1 MPDRLPDDPAWGHGR
16 VAGSGEVMLHYIRL
30 GAGDPVLLLHG
41 WPGFSYDWRRVLE
54 PLSGFADVI
63 APDFRGFGESDKPD
77 LPPAEGYTPEILAED
92 LLALLDALGISRV
105 VVGAYDI
112 GATVAQTLA
121 RDHADRVR
129 ALALFNPAYPGIG
142 GRRFDPSVQREFWYQ
157 HFHALAWSDRLIAHD
172 RETVRLYLEYFYDHW
187 CGRKEAIREPEFEAI
202 VDVYARPGAVRASI
216 AYYRARAAQRQTQA
230 GAQPED
236 SRIRQPTVI
245 AWGELDPVILAA
257 WADRLGETFLDHEL
271 SLLPGIGHFVPI
283 EAPEQTIE
291 TIRRALA
298 LARQHERGRA
308 EDRERGLRLADEIPI
323 GSGSSRRWGQFSRRI
338 ESRRIDSA
346 QRRSTPGLSREAS
359 AKSVLG
365 RVPTLFDPRILLH
378 VDDTRSS

>member
-1 MPDRLPDDPAWGHGR
+1 VVRQA
-16 VAGSGEVMLHYIRL
+16 VV
-30 GAGDPVLLLHG
+30 
-41 WPGFSYDWRRVLE
+41 
-54 PLSGFADVI
+54 

-77 LPPAEGYTPEILAED
+77 LPPAKGYTPEILAED
-92 LLALLDALGISRV
+92 LVALLDALGVSRV

-187 CGRKEAIREPEFEAI
+187 CGRKDSIREREFEAI
-202 VDVYARPGAVRASI
+202 VDVYARPGAVRGSI
-216 AYYRARAAQRQTQA
+216 AYYRARAAQRQTQT
-230 GAQPED
+230 GAPPED

-257 WADRLGETFLDHEL
+257 WADRLGETFLDHEAVAPAGDRTL
-271 SLLPGIGHFVPI
+271 RSDRGTRADDRDDPSIACVSPPARAKGRRTIVSAACRVFLHPRPGNG
-283 EAPEQTIE
+283 
-291 TIRRALA
+291 LA
-298 LARQHERGRA
+298 THVAA
-308 EDRERGLRLADEIPI
+308 NRERNR
-323 GSGSSRRWGQFSRRI
+323 
-338 ESRRIDSA
+338 
-346 QRRSTPGLSREAS
+346 
-359 AKSVLG
+359 
-365 RVPTLFDPRILLH
+365 
-378 VDDTRSS
+378 TR

>member
-77 LPPAEGYTPEILAED
+77 LPPAEGYTPEILAKD
-92 LLALLDALGISRV
+92 LLALLDGLEISQV
-105 VVGAYDI
+105 VVGGYDI

-121 RDHADRVR
+121 RRHADRVR

-216 AYYRARAAQRQTQA
+216 AYYRARAAQRQTQT

-291 TIRRALA
+291 TIRRSLA
-298 LARQHERGRA
+298 LARQHERG
-308 EDRERGLRLADEIPI
+308 
-323 GSGSSRRWGQFSRRI
+323 SGG
-338 ESRRIDSA
+338 
-346 QRRSTPGLSREAS
+346 RS
-359 AKSVLG
+359 
-365 RVPTLFDPRILLH
+365 
-378 VDDTRSS
+378 